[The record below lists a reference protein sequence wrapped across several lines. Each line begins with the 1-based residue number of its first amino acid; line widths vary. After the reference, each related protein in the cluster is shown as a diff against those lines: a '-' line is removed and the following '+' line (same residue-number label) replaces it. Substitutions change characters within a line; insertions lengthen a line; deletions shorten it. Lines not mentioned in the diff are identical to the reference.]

1 MEELIL
7 KSSNEFKINEFK
19 RILGDQLKIEK
30 GNDLPEVDSKVI
42 DVIIYKSIAAGK
54 NVIVEDTTLTIDG
67 EEIVDIKW
75 KVNELK
81 NNNSLT
87 PAIWKTYIAYNDGE
101 YIRLYEGLVNGV
113 IVPDS
118 KDKGYGFDPYFLPD
132 GSDVTLAVLAQEG
145 NKDKF
150 SARQKA
156 LINLISNRLFDRVEI
171 KDIPEWN
178 GKYQNQ

>member
-1 MEELIL
+1 VENLIL
-7 KSSNEFKINEFK
+7 KSSNEVKINDFK

-30 GNDLPEVDSKVI
+30 GEDIPEVDSNVLN
-42 DVIIYKSIAAGK
+42 VIIYKSIAAGK

-75 KVNELK
+75 KINSLK

-87 PAIWKTYIAYNDGE
+87 PASWKTYIAVNDGQF
-101 YIRLYEGLVNGV
+101 IRIYEGIVNGV

-118 KDKGYGFDPYFLPD
+118 KDNGYGFDPYFLPD

-156 LINLISNRLFDRVEI
+156 LTNFISNNLFDKVEI